1 MDKKSENIDTQ
12 DGGFFQYSDPVRIL
26 SAMERIDNAIQIT
39 SDVEVVLDNIVN
51 EVIHI
56 FQSDRAWL
64 FYPCNPNLSSFEV
77 AFESTT
83 PSYPGAKA
91 LKGIVAMT
99 GDMADYCNQA
109 LSKIGKPVLD
119 PPGGRTITNDIAI
132 RFNVKSLIFMALQPQ
147 IGDAWM
153 FGLHQCDHNR
163 MWTDDDK
170 KLFKIIGQR
179 VTSCIGNMLYLKRL
193 KESEKRYRSVVET
206 VKEGVILQS
215 ASGKI
220 QTWNKGAE
228 DIFGIL
234 SNDAV
239 GQTSSGN
246 DWPTIHEDGSTWEGK
261 DHPSMITLQTGKPCR
276 NEIMGVHHSSGKLRW
291 VSINTNPLFSS
302 NSDKPYAVAIS
313 FSDITERKQ
322 WEKTLWESTERFQK
336 VFNSQLDAIFVLN
349 AEIPARIVEYN
360 AASLKIFGYE
370 PNELIGETTEKLHV
384 DAPHLK
390 KFQNELYPSIKRN
403 GHLANFEFSMKRKNG
418 TGKTWGRC

>member
-91 LKGIVAMT
+91 LKGIVPMT

-147 IGDAWM
+147 IGDA
-153 FGLHQCDHNR
+153 
-163 MWTDDDK
+163 
-170 KLFKIIGQR
+170 
-179 VTSCIGNMLYLKRL
+179 
-193 KESEKRYRSVVET
+193 
-206 VKEGVILQS
+206 
-215 ASGKI
+215 
-220 QTWNKGAE
+220 
-228 DIFGIL
+228 
-234 SNDAV
+234 
-239 GQTSSGN
+239 
-246 DWPTIHEDGSTWEGK
+246 
-261 DHPSMITLQTGKPCR
+261 
-276 NEIMGVHHSSGKLRW
+276 
-291 VSINTNPLFSS
+291 
-302 NSDKPYAVAIS
+302 
-313 FSDITERKQ
+313 
-322 WEKTLWESTERFQK
+322 
-336 VFNSQLDAIFVLN
+336 
-349 AEIPARIVEYN
+349 
-360 AASLKIFGYE
+360 
-370 PNELIGETTEKLHV
+370 
-384 DAPHLK
+384 
-390 KFQNELYPSIKRN
+390 
-403 GHLANFEFSMKRKNG
+403 
-418 TGKTWGRC
+418 